1 MGRRKKDISICCD
14 TESEII
20 EKIKERYPS
29 FNPEN
34 APRREIG
41 EESPIYGAVGGN
53 DIGRPREQ
61 WRLEAYQ
68 RVCSLI
74 TNGESAAVACRNVYP
89 DYESVNIDEDS
100 FFTGFY
106 RYLKQDIRRAFLEA
120 ILENDVYWVI
130 RFYKNLTP
138 DAKRSLRGLR

>member
-1 MGRRKKDISICCD
+1 MGIRRKDISAYSD
-14 TESEII
+14 TNAEILARV
-20 EKIKERYPS
+20 KERYPS

-34 APRREIG
+34 LLSRLPDDEIR
-41 EESPIYGAVGGN
+41 IYGAVGGN

-68 RVCSLI
+68 RVCGLI
-74 TNGESAAVACRNVYP
+74 ANGESAAVACRNVYP
-89 DYESVNIDEDS
+89 DYESVNIDRDS

-120 ILENDVYWVI
+120 ILENDAYWVI
-130 RFYKNLTP
+130 QFYKNLTP